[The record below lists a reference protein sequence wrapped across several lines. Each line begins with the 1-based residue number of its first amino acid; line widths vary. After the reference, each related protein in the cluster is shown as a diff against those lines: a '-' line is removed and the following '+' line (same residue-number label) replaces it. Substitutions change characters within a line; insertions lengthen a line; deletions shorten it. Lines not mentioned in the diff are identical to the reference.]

1 MFEQL
6 YMCVPREITDE
17 EQNAFIALKK
27 KNKDLRKNVQ
37 RLKGTLTKINNGF
50 KHEYG
55 HSDADRY
62 CSSIK
67 YWNEIIVKA
76 LRTS

>member
-1 MFEQL
+1 MTE
-6 YMCVPREITDE
+6 EISIE
-17 EQNAFIALKK
+17 AFIALKK